1 MFGGKAK
8 EVVFLLLGTLA
19 VSQSFIPQST
29 LQAQGFKSN
38 PSNIDMVSFSK
49 ITHSPVSR
57 KNVATKLQMGLDLV
71 TYLRTEFISAALCT
85 NQTPR
90 SADVCLQLGT
100 DDGRAITFV
109 PRTIRQFITSTFKS
123 KSSVDSGLGVATRRQ
138 INQQKQRRG
147 TDVEIIYSDQLA
159 DDLVDTDNESVDVVI
174 SLQAAAK
181 MVENDMDWKKSVQE
195 ASRVL
200 KPGGRFLFCE
210 QTELNGV
217 KYLDYVTNLGT
228 LVKGGEEDEEIV
240 TVFSEVGTDDVDLV
254 LVPHVAGVAIKSED
268 AGLSKQERAEKLK
281 KEEEERYAELS
292 LSAFER
298 GAKKRRKKKKKKNTD
313 EDDA

>member
-1 MFGGKAK
+1 MLMRQVAL
-8 EVVFLLLGTLA
+8 LLLGALAASQAFVPLSTLP
-19 VSQSFIPQST
+19 SQSTKPLT
-29 LQAQGFKSN
+29 GFSNKRNAIFSNTAKSQ
-38 PSNIDMVSFSK
+38 
-49 ITHSPVSR
+49 TTR
-57 KNVATKLQMGLDLV
+57 KNASTTKLQMGLDLV

-109 PRTIRQFITSTFKS
+109 PRTIRKFITSTFKTAS
-123 KSSVDSGLGVATRRQ
+123 TVDAGLGVATRRQ
-138 INQQKQRRG
+138 LKQQKQRRG
-147 TDVEIIYSDQLA
+147 TDVEIVYSDQLA
-159 DDLVDTDNESVDVVI
+159 DDLADTDDESVDVVI

-181 MVENDMDWKKSVQE
+181 MVENGMDWKKSVQE

-200 KPGGRFLFCE
+200 KPGGRFLFVE

-217 KYLDYVTNLGT
+217 NYLNYVQNLAT
-228 LVKGGEEDEEIV
+228 LVKGGEDEDEV
-240 TVFSEVGTDDVDLV
+240 VPVFSEVGTDDVDLV
-254 LVPHVAGVAIKSED
+254 LVPHVAGVAVKSED
-268 AGLSKQERAEKLK
+268 AGMSKEELAEKMK
-281 KEEEERYAELS
+281 REEEERYAELS

-298 GAKKRRKKKKKKNTD
+298 GAKKRRKKKKKKAD